1 MFPATLVTFREILEA
16 SFIVATI
23 LGLLVKVDDKR
34 SVKTL
39 ILATISAVF
48 ASIILL
54 GLGTLTGNE
63 IREHLQGRS
72 EEIFEGTMMI
82 TTAFFITWAVF
93 VLHKFFA
100 RYKTNVLSKVRESID
115 KNYQWPLFILVFT
128 AVFREG
134 LEIVLFLSTLFFAEK
149 PGAIVTGFI
158 SGSLLAS
165 LFAIAIYTTTI
176 KLPIKRTLNLT
187 SLLLII
193 FAAGLL
199 MKGVGA
205 LQEAGFISL
214 NTPIISLPMI
224 PDADTIA
231 GSILKTIFGL
241 TPSINLL
248 QSAFY
253 TTYLLLM
260 VWWIFLKDR
269 VRFQEQKV

>member
-16 SFIVATI
+16 SFIVAAI
-23 LGLLVKVDDKR
+23 LGILVKVNDR
-34 SVKTL
+34 RGIRTL
-39 ILATISAVF
+39 VLSTAAAVF
-48 ASIILL
+48 ASLGLL
-54 GLGTLTGNE
+54 GLGALTGYG
-63 IREHLQGRS
+63 IKEHLEGRN
-72 EEIFEGTMMI
+72 EEIFEGAMMI

-100 RYKTNVLSKVRESID
+100 KYKTNVLSKVRESID

-149 PGAIVTGFI
+149 PSAIITGFI
-158 SGSLLAS
+158 SGSLFAS
-165 LFAIAIYTTTI
+165 LFAIAIYTTTL
-176 KLPIKRTLNLT
+176 KLPIRLTLHLT

-199 MKGVGA
+199 MRGVGE
-205 LQEAGFISL
+205 LQGAGLISL
-214 NTPIISLPMI
+214 NTPIIALPII
-224 PDADTIA
+224 PDTGTIT

-248 QSAFY
+248 QSTLY
-253 TTYLLLM
+253 TVYLLYM
-260 VWWIFLKDR
+260 IWWVFLKDR
-269 VRFQEQKV
+269 IKFQEQKV